1 MGPVVCLE
9 LIDHI
14 FDVKTHSRFGDSEV
28 SGNLFIAQPN
38 ANKPKNIQFTSRQ
51 ALMPHVF
58 RQSGRNIRRNA
69 SSTAV
74 HLANDIEQLV
84 LRNTFEH
91 VSQST
96 CS

>member
-1 MGPVVCLE
+1 MGPVVRLE

-14 FDVKTHSRFGDSEV
+14 FDVKTHGRFGDSEV
-28 SGNLFIAQPN
+28 AGNLFVAQAN
-38 ANKPKNIQFTSRQ
+38 ANKPKNIEFTSRQ

-58 RQSGRNIRRNA
+58 RQSGRDICRNA
-69 SSTAV
+69 SATTV
-74 HLANDIEQLV
+74 YLANDIEQLV
-84 LRNTFEH
+84 LRNTLEH